1 MIPEFPLPD
10 EADLL
15 HSVLRPPIYAQYSPS
30 KLLPPALRPDLSTGT
45 VYIPSLWDTIGYG
58 SELNLIDYIP
68 GWSFFKSIETAPIKI
83 VPSTSSTRKV
93 APSAAVSMRSF
104 SQCPLSVI
112 ASQFIGNSP
121 FRLLAA

>member
-30 KLLPPALRPDLSTGT
+30 KLLPPALRPDLSTG
-45 VYIPSLWDTIGYG
+45 
-58 SELNLIDYIP
+58 
-68 GWSFFKSIETAPIKI
+68 WSFFKSIETAPIKI

-93 APSAAVSMRSF
+93 APSAAVSMQEMVRNCNVSKV
-104 SQCPLSVI
+104 S
-112 ASQFIGNSP
+112 
-121 FRLLAA
+121 